1 MRRVI
6 FDEDAERE
14 LIAQIDYLIQH
25 DAVSAAYKLEAYVRW
40 FIVEHLAVHPTI
52 GTTLEHRDLWE
63 FCIPKSRL
71 VLWYRFTDV
80 ELKIVYLWH
89 TSEDRQAME

>member
-6 FDEDAERE
+6 FDEDAEKE

-25 DAVSAAYKLEAYVRW
+25 DAVSSAYKLEAYVRW

-63 FCIPKSRL
+63 FWIPRSRL

-80 ELKIVYLWH
+80 ELQIVYIWH
-89 TSEDRQAME
+89 ASQDRQPTE